1 MNLRGERTMKNKDI
15 KLLFLAKYA
24 PESINSPIPSGIH
37 DTVYAQYHHDIYKIL
52 YEEFETIVS
61 MSDIN
66 EYVNNR
72 PSVDFVFSLYN
83 RMPFRNSEIFVSS
96 LSEYY
101 KIPYLGATPNV
112 RAIAEDKHFAK
123 LTALYAGIPTAKW
136 SVCNVGDNFPVVSFD
151 GPYFVK
157 PRFGAT
163 SIGINNMSFCLDID
177 SMLERIKYF
186 HSQNLDVI
194 IEQYIEGTSVTVPIL
209 NNFNNTLVLPYVI
222 EQSTLEHNIIT
233 YEQKRKIKTGLSRVV
248 NTDSNM
254 QHIINKYSIKFW
266 EYIQP
271 LDYTRIDFIIDKNN
285 IPHFIEFNICCN
297 LGKHAA
303 INLAANAKNISY
315 EALINNITYSSLYRQ
330 NLIDTFCGKEL

>member
-1 MNLRGERTMKNKDI
+1 MKNKDI

-24 PESINSPIPSGIH
+24 PKSINSPIPNDIH

-52 YEEFETIVS
+52 YDEFETIVS

-66 EYVNNR
+66 EYVNKK
-72 PSVDFVFSLYN
+72 PYVDFVFSLYN

-112 RAIAEDKHFAK
+112 RAIAEDKHLAK
-123 LTALYAGIPTAKW
+123 LTALYAGIPTTRW
-136 SVCNVGDNFPVVSFD
+136 SVCNVGDNFPAISFD

-177 SMLERIKYF
+177 SVHERINYF
-186 HSQNLDVI
+186 HSKNLDVI

-209 NNFNNTLVLPYVI
+209 NNFNNTLVLPYII
-222 EQSTLEHNIIT
+222 ERSTLEHNIIT

-248 NTDSNM
+248 NTDNNM
-254 QHIINKYSIKFW
+254 QDIINKYALKFW

-285 IPHFIEFNICCN
+285 KPYFIEFNICCN

-330 NLIDTFCGKEL
+330 NLINTFCGKNL